1 MARSWTYSAL
11 AALAGLVIEAG
22 ACATNHG
29 SGAAQPPERVLLTV
43 KNTNW
48 MDMDVFAVRGGT
60 RARVGSV
67 TGLTT
72 ATLRVPLNF
81 APDGVL
87 QFMVDP
93 IGSDGAYVTEKIT
106 VSPGQRVELTIGTV
120 LRMSTYA
127 VWSR

>member
-1 MARSWTYSAL
+1 MERSSILTGL
-11 AALAGLVIEAG
+11 AALVIGGG
-22 ACATNHG
+22 ACATHHG
-29 SGAAQPPERVLLTV
+29 AGAAPPPERVSVTV

-48 MDMDVFAVRGGT
+48 MDMDVFAVRGST
-60 RARVGSV
+60 RSRVGSV

-72 ATLRVPLNF
+72 ATFRVPANF

-93 IGSDGAYVTEKIT
+93 IGSDGTYMTERIS
-106 VSPGQRVELTIGTV
+106 VSPGQRVELTIGSV
-120 LRMSTYA
+120 LRMTTYA

>member
-1 MARSWTYSAL
+1 MPRSWMYTAY
-11 AALAGLVIEAG
+11 AGLTLVTG

-29 SGAAQPPERVLLTV
+29 SGAAQPPERVTVTV

-60 RARVGSV
+60 RSRVGSV

-72 ATLRVPLNF
+72 ATLHVPTDF
-81 APDGVL
+81 APDGIL

-93 IGSDGAYVTEKIT
+93 VGSDGTYVTEKIS
-106 VSPGQRVELTIGTV
+106 VSPGQRIELTIGTV

>member
-1 MARSWTYSAL
+1 MARLSICAT
-11 AALAGLVIEAG
+11 LAGLVIGAG

-29 SGAAQPPERVLLTV
+29 SGAAQPERVAITV

-48 MDMDVFAVRGGT
+48 MDMDVFAVRGDT
-60 RARVGSV
+60 RARIGSV

-72 ATLRVPLNF
+72 ATFRVPANF

-93 IGSDGAYVTEKIT
+93 VGSNAPYVTDKIT
-106 VSPGQRVELTIGTV
+106 VSPGQRVELTIGSV
-120 LRMSTYA
+120 LRMSNFA
-127 VWSR
+127 VWSK